1 MPHGLALTGA
11 TKLHCSQHRGLPG
24 LPNLDCTS
32 EGPAQT
38 LALFLL
44 LPLYY

>member
-1 MPHGLALTGA
+1 MPHGLALAVTPSYIVDSIGA
-11 TKLHCSQHRGLPG
+11 YPG
-24 LPNLDCTS
+24 CRISLSS

-44 LPLYY
+44 LPLY